1 MKAKIYTSLF
11 FIALVHL
18 PIIAQTPY
26 YKDLTANIVQT
37 PSVLGAVSDI
47 QSAFNNARTKENQQL
62 GTSLPQLTFPANWG
76 SLALG
81 ERAAWILKKERAD
94 RGLLSF
100 TGTDPNVVSVAQ
112 SYADYLLKNN
122 KFGHNADGSTPQARL
137 NQNAVIGKCNDPV
150 YAYENLF
157 VKVSSATADILYELE
172 YGIYTWLYND
182 AGSAW
187 GHRRCLLQTN
197 FTDNS
202 GATGEEGLFGI
213 GVASGGPY
221 KGDFS
226 QSWNYA
232 EIVVFNVIDPCAS
245 WVYTTDIEVASK
257 SDNYN
262 LYYDGSKIQ
271 LDIALLANT
280 MDVEVFNMLGENVY
294 INRYDHVQG
303 RIAIDDAFKPGIYIV
318 RVSANNQS
326 SYSRKIAVN

>member
-1 MKAKIYTSLF
+1 MKAKIYASLF
-11 FIALVHL
+11 FSALVYL
-18 PIIAQTPY
+18 PIIGQTPY
-26 YKDLTANIVQT
+26 YKDLTANIAQT
-37 PSVLGAVSDI
+37 PAVLSSVSDI

-62 GTSLPQLTFPANWG
+62 GTSLPQLTFPANWS

-81 ERAAWILKKERAD
+81 ERAAWILKKERVD
-94 RGLLSF
+94 RGLVSF
-100 TGTDPNVVSVAQ
+100 TGNDPNVVSVAK

-122 KFGHNADGSTPQARL
+122 KFGHTADGSSPQARL
-137 NQNAVIGKCNDPV
+137 NQNAVIGKCNDPI

-157 VKVSSATADILYELE
+157 VKVSSVTADILYEME

-213 GVASGGPY
+213 GVATGGPY

-226 QSWNYA
+226 QSWTYA

-245 WVYTTDIEVASK
+245 WVYTTAINEAAK

-262 LYYDGSKIQ
+262 LYYDGTKIQ
-271 LDIALLANT
+271 LDISLSVNK
-280 MDVEVFNMLGENVY
+280 MNVEVFNMLGESTY
-294 INRYDHVQG
+294 TNRYDNVQG
-303 RIAIDDAFKPGIYIV
+303 RIEIDNAFKPGIYIV
-318 RVSANNQS
+318 RIIADNHF